1 MKKYYIILC
10 LFATM
15 IYSQD
20 MTFEDLMNSAPKD
33 ELPTTGNL
41 YSSELPQVNSFPP
54 ELTDEQSK
62 QISNYFDEALKN
74 YEEILNDQKASEV
87 RNTDRRIESNKQ
99 LLEQHK
105 KNLGQSE
112 TELRAV
118 KLEYIRRYQALK
130 TAYEQGNIDKKI
142 YQRELNKMAEEYRYK
157 VANLSSDRD
166 FYQGQT
172 KETSERLKSLEEL
185 QRVNKII
192 LSQEQLNQSI
202 NSPKKQEKP
211 LTELEKM
218 MQDIRSLQC
227 FEVKDF
233 SKAFK

>member
-1 MKKYYIILC
+1 
-10 LFATM
+10 
-15 IYSQD
+15 
-20 MTFEDLMNSAPKD
+20 MTFEELMNAAPKD
-33 ELPTTGNL
+33 ELPTTGNV
-41 YSSELPQVNSFPP
+41 YSSELPKVNSFPP

-118 KLEYIRRYQALK
+118 KLEYLRRYQALK

-172 KETSERLKSLEEL
+172 KEASDRLKSLEEQ

-192 LSQEQLNQSI
+192 LSQEQWNQNI
-202 NSPKKQEKP
+202 NAPKKEERPK
-211 LTELEKM
+211 TELEKM
-218 MQDIRSLQC
+218 VQDIRSLQC

-233 SKAFK
+233 SKEFK